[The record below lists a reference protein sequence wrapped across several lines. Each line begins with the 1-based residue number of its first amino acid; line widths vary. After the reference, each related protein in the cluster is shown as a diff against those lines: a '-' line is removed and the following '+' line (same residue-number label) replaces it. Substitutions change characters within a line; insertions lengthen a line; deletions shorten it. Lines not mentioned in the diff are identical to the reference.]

1 VTTLVTV
8 ENMAVSGDP
17 LNYKLMTE
25 DALRGVVRQA
35 LTIAGQRG
43 LAGQHHFY
51 LTFRTTHPGVQMPD
65 HLRER
70 HPEEMTIVLQ
80 HQFWGLDISPELF
93 SVTLSF
99 NGQHERL
106 TVPFLAISAFVDP
119 SEQFGLQFSVAEAEG
134 GAVSALPGKSTAR
147 PLAPVPAS
155 DSDPAP
161 AAAQAETDAEP
172 ARVVTL
178 DSFRKSDARKK

>member
-1 VTTLVTV
+1 
-8 ENMAVSGDP
+8 MAVSGDP

-35 LTIAGQRG
+35 LTIAGSRG
-43 LAGQHHFY
+43 LTGQHHFY
-51 LTFRTTHPGVQMPD
+51 LTFRTTHPGVHIPD

-80 HQFWGLDISPELF
+80 HQFWGLEVTPEMF

-119 SEQFGLQFSVAEAEG
+119 SEQFGLQFSVAETEG
-134 GAVSALPGKSTAR
+134 AATSTVTALAGKAS
-147 PLAPVPAS
+147 VPSIAK
-155 DSDPAP
+155 AP
-161 AAAQAETDAEP
+161 AGDGNAATPQPATASSGETDEEP
-172 ARVVTL
+172 SRVVAL
-178 DSFRKSDARKK
+178 DAFRKSDARKK